1 MQLTERLSI
10 RLQYACFKLQHSWTR
25 HSLSEIENLYFQP
38 FADQAQQR
46 RKKRR
51 EDPKRAQRL
60 ERAIGE
66 DLEREERERGAGRWD
81 RWEGTQWYGPWRVES
96 RTDREARMS
105 AVALGKR
112 KVEDSPQMDDT
123 DPFNSDELHPILA
136 SPAASTPTLTFQ
148 PAPSTSAAPPYPV
161 SRVPPPKPPLHDA
174 PVPAADLLRRQNFP
188 RRAPNFPIAM
198 VVDDEPN
205 PPSQAGIPNLDSLR
219 YTTSELLCPA
229 TAGKPLVRTDTE
241 LHQPLSSSMSLLL
254 ESASC
259 TSVPSP
265 FSASS
270 TSASS
275 STTLARASSASSFIL
290 PGPSSSQQMVATSE
304 PSSSQNARPDP
315 PVITS
320 QPGSVPSSSQPT
332 SSQNSSSR
340 NLPLSSQ
347 ASFSALPPV
356 PPLPFGGL
364 APSPQTHP
372 LVVDFPSSSFS
383 QPKPSQSSEE
393 TSSSSPAPPSRHPLG
408 PNGRPARRPPSELA
422 GDAPL
427 SDGDDDDEAGE
438 VTLDLVPLSQETQID
453 SQETQFDLDALD
465 RVYGT

>member
-112 KVEDSPQMDDT
+112 KVEDSPQMNDT

-174 PVPAADLLRRQNFP
+174 PVPAADLLLRQNFP
-188 RRAPNFPIAM
+188 GRAPNDPIAM

-219 YTTSELLCPA
+219 YTTSELLSPA
-229 TAGKPLVRTDTE
+229 TAGQPLVRTDTE
-241 LHQPLSSSMSLLL
+241 LHQPLSSSLSLLL

-290 PGPSSSQQMVATSE
+290 PDPSSSQQMVATSE
-304 PSSSQNARPDP
+304 PEP
-315 PVITS
+315 PVTTS
-320 QPGSVPSSSQPT
+320 QPGSVPPSSQPT

-340 NLPLSSQ
+340 NFPLSSQ

-408 PNGRPARRPPSELA
+408 PNGRPPRRRPSELA
-422 GDAPL
+422 GDAPS
-427 SDGDDDDEAGE
+427 SDGDDDEAG
-438 VTLDLVPLSQETQID
+438 DAPLSQETQID
-453 SQETQFDLDALD
+453 SQETQISLDALD